1 MAYDYYWPVV
11 FMIMIAIITITNII
25 TITII
30 VIAIIIIIY
39 NKALQYNVLL
49 VQGYTFDLD
58 LNTLKSLGVP
68 AEKIV
73 YGIMPGHSDARE
85 YTCLLFT
92 IQKYFLPPILVLKI
106 FFLETQT
113 NICSANEYTS
123 IEDAVSVADFVI
135 ANGLAGAMTWDV
147 NRDCR

>member
-1 MAYDYYWPVV
+1 
-11 FMIMIAIITITNII
+11 MIMIVIITITNII
-25 TITII
+25 T
-30 VIAIIIIIY
+30 IIIIIY

-92 IQKYFLPPILVLKI
+92 IQKYFLPPILVLEI
-106 FFLETQT
+106 FLETQT

-123 IEDAVSVADFVI
+123 IEDAVSVADFVL

>member
-25 TITII
+25 LITII

-92 IQKYFLPPILVLKI
+92 IQKYFLPPILVLEI
-106 FFLETQT
+106 FF
-113 NICSANEYTS
+113 
-123 IEDAVSVADFVI
+123 
-135 ANGLAGAMTWDV
+135 
-147 NRDCR
+147 

>member
-1 MAYDYYWPVV
+1 MIERTADDLDAINIMAYDYYWPVV
-11 FMIMIAIITITNII
+11 FV
-25 TITII
+25 II
-30 VIAIIIIIY
+30 VVITIIIIY

-92 IQKYFLPPILVLKI
+92 IQKYFLPPILVLE
-106 FFLETQT
+106 FFFRNSNKQLFSQR
-113 NICSANEYTS
+113 
-123 IEDAVSVADFVI
+123 VHKH
-135 ANGLAGAMTWDV
+135 
-147 NRDCR
+147 

>member
-1 MAYDYYWPVV
+1 MIERTADDLDAINIMAYDYYWPV
-11 FMIMIAIITITNII
+11 IIIIAIFIIITNTNII
-25 TITII
+25 TI
-30 VIAIIIIIY
+30 IIIIIY
-39 NKALQYNVLL
+39 NKTLQLF

-92 IQKYFLPPILVLKI
+92 IQKYFLP
-106 FFLETQT
+106 
-113 NICSANEYTS
+113 
-123 IEDAVSVADFVI
+123 
-135 ANGLAGAMTWDV
+135 
-147 NRDCR
+147 

>member
-39 NKALQYNVLL
+39 NKTLQLF

-92 IQKYFLPPILVLKI
+92 IQKYFLPPILVLEI
-106 FFLETQT
+106 FF
-113 NICSANEYTS
+113 
-123 IEDAVSVADFVI
+123 
-135 ANGLAGAMTWDV
+135 
-147 NRDCR
+147 

>member
-1 MAYDYYWPVV
+1 
-11 FMIMIAIITITNII
+11 MIVIAIITI
-25 TITII
+25 
-30 VIAIIIIIY
+30 IY
-39 NKALQYNVLL
+39 NKTLQYNVLL

-73 YGIMPGHSDARE
+73 YGIMPGHSDARK

-92 IQKYFLPPILVLKI
+92 IQKYFPADPCSRNI
-106 FFLETQT
+106 FLESQT

-123 IEDAVSVADFVI
+123 IEDAVSVADFVL
-135 ANGLAGAMTWDV
+135 ANGLAGAMTWDI